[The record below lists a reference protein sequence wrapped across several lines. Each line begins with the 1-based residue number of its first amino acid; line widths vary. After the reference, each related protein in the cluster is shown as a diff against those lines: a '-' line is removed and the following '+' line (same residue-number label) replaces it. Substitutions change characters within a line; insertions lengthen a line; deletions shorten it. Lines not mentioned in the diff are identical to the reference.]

1 MKGSKLELI
10 AWNGEGIQR
19 PSQGRSVLFQGADCG
34 EKLVGLMLWA
44 GGNDDEKGHN

>member
-1 MKGSKLELI
+1 MERVFSGLLRAEV
-10 AWNGEGIQR
+10 E
-19 PSQGRSVLFQGADCG
+19 LFQGADCG